1 MTTFEGRPI
10 LKAGCRLSVAEDV
23 LLIPESVL
31 RLQGP
36 ARSIVKACDG
46 TRTMSQI
53 VAVLLEAFP
62 NADAAKVSAET
73 AAFLGSLAERG
84 VIEFV

>member
-1 MTTFEGRPI
+1 
-10 LKAGCRLSVAEDV
+10 LKAGCRLSAAGDV

-36 ARSIVKACDG
+36 ARLIVEACDG
-46 TRTMSQI
+46 TKTVPQI
-53 VAVLLEAFP
+53 VAWLLEAFP
-62 NADAAKVSAET
+62 NSEMLKVSAET
-73 AAFLGSLAERG
+73 ATFLTRLVEKG